1 MNAKIDKIENEVKEM
16 KYELKSVSKD
26 LKDANKK
33 LDCVVDQTADLTEF
47 KTSVMI
53 LLNWE

>member
-53 LLNWE
+53 LLN